1 MRVDLLSRI
10 PPASHPDMQLE
21 RMPLQ
26 SDPSRLFS
34 VEGVVAVVTGGGT
47 GIGLMIATALEHN
60 GATVYIVGR
69 RMSVLE
75 QAVNERSINGRM
87 IPVQC
92 DVTSRESLL
101 ELVSII
107 RERSGY
113 INLLV
118 CNAGIV
124 AGFQRPQPAEDRS
137 DIRALQ
143 ERLWNGPSP
152 QDFARTFET
161 NITSVYYCTVA
172 FLELLHE
179 GNMQGAMGRDK
190 VTSQVITVSSVAAL
204 RRDER
209 AYSYPYTLSKVASLH
224 LGKMF
229 TNVLSEWKI
238 RSNVIC
244 PGIFPSEMTSGTI
257 PDEHIKNDVPLQRAG
272 DLQDMAGLILF
283 LASRAGAYVDGTVH
297 ITDGGRLSLFPSTY

>member
-1 MRVDLLSRI
+1 M
-10 PPASHPDMQLE
+10 HLE
-21 RMPLQ
+21 PFSLQ
-26 SDPSRLFS
+26 SNPARLFS
-34 VEGVVAVVTGGGT
+34 VEGAIAVITGGGT
-47 GIGLMIATALEHN
+47 GIGLMMATALEHN

-69 RMSVLE
+69 RLAVLE
-75 QAVNERSINGRM
+75 QVAKERSRHGKL

-92 DVTSRESLL
+92 DVTSRESLG
-101 ELVSII
+101 ELASMI
-107 RERSGY
+107 RKRHGY

-118 CNAGIV
+118 CNAGIA
-124 AGFQRPQPAEDRS
+124 AGFNKPPARGDKR

-143 ERLWNGPSP
+143 ESLWNGPSP

-161 NITSVYYCTVA
+161 NVTSVYYCVVA
-172 FLELLHE
+172 FLDLLHE
-179 GNMQGAMGRDK
+179 ANVRSSGKDP

-209 AYSYPYTLSKVASLH
+209 QYSYPYTLSKAASLH

-244 PGIFPSEMTSGTI
+244 PGIFPSEMTSSVI
-257 PDEHIKNDVPLQRAG
+257 PDEHIMNDVPLQRAG
-272 DLQDMAGLILF
+272 DQQDIAGIILF

-297 ITDGGRLSLFPSTY
+297 ITDGGRLSTFPSTY